1 MIDGGQK
8 KRYNYF
14 KNQSQNE
21 IQGNTERFMRA
32 WRMRP
37 EMRRL
42 FDTLPVCVMRQRAG
56 LSYFF

>member
-21 IQGNTERFMRA
+21 IQENTERFMRA
-32 WRMRP
+32 WMMRP

-42 FDTLPVCVMRQRAG
+42 FDTLPDCVMRQSAA
-56 LSYFF
+56 LLLL

>member
-1 MIDGGQK
+1 MIDGGK
-8 KRYNYF
+8 KRRYNYV

-21 IQGNTERFMRA
+21 IQENTERFMRA
-32 WRMRP
+32 WMMRP

-56 LSYFF
+56 L

>member
-1 MIDGGQK
+1 MIDGGK
-8 KRYNYF
+8 KRRYNYV

-21 IQGNTERFMRA
+21 IQENTERFMRA

-56 LSYFF
+56 LSYCF

>member
-1 MIDGGQK
+1 MIDGGK
-8 KRYNYF
+8 KRRYNYV

-21 IQGNTERFMRA
+21 IQENTERFMRA
-32 WRMRP
+32 WMMRP